1 MAALRIAGAAFV
13 LALALAGPAAAAE
26 TPLPTTS
33 LSPSAALFGDSIDA
47 TVSVVVDQSAAPGVR
62 AVADFGPL
70 DVLSGPVE
78 ARTDRGGQ
86 TALRFT
92 WVVACLNE
100 DCVPDGR
107 SRKIVLPPVHLA
119 GSVSTRAP
127 WPVLTIV
134 SRVSAA
140 DAAAVN
146 PPFRLETQLPTPT
159 YRVSANVLA
168 LVLDAVALALIGGA
182 VLLVVRELR
191 RRRRKQEEAR
201 IAALSP
207 LERALIYAREAEQR
221 DPADRRKALG
231 LLSRVLGER
240 AETLAD
246 SAAELAWSPR
256 RPSPEQVQSLVGDIE
271 REVGPR

>member
-1 MAALRIAGAAFV
+1 M
-13 LALALAGPAAAAE
+13 
-26 TPLPTTS
+26 
-33 LSPSAALFGDSIDA
+33 
-47 TVSVVVDQSAAPGVR
+47 R

-78 ARTDRGGQ
+78 ARADTGGR

-107 SRKIVLPPVHLA
+107 SRKIVLPPAHLT
-119 GSVSTRAP
+119 GSVSATVR

-140 DAAAVN
+140 DAAAAS
-146 PPFRLETQLPTPT
+146 PPFRLETQLPAPT
-159 YRVSANVLA
+159 YRVSASLLA
-168 LVLDAVALALIGGA
+168 LVLDAVAVALIAGA

-191 RRRRKQEEAR
+191 RRRRRQEEAR

-231 LLSRVLGER
+231 LLSRVLGGR

-256 RPSPEQVQSLVGDIE
+256 RPSPEQLRV
-271 REVGPR
+271 PRRRGRA